1 MSGSVP
7 PPVPLSPSRPPKQL
21 LGDALERERA
31 GDIPGATALY
41 RHAIERAELAGDA
54 VSHAVALRRLA
65 VLAHFA
71 NQPDEAHSLAQESHA
86 VAHCAGD
93 PIRAAEALNV
103 LAGFA
108 LERGDLDDAEA
119 LYGEAGVLGAEDRL
133 LAGRVA
139 QNRGIIANVKGDW
152 VAATNH
158 YRRSL
163 DEFVAAGDDSS
174 CAIAYHNLGIV
185 TADHG
190 DLNRADDYY
199 RQARA
204 LAERVGDVR
213 LGASV
218 QLNAAEAQI
227 ARGQGERALRE
238 ANAALQVFTSLGSE
252 FDKVDA
258 YRVVGMAYRLMG
270 QRQLAEARLVDAV
283 ALAERTGSS
292 LAEAAAVRELSLL
305 YHDLGRNQ
313 DALRG
318 LTRAHRL
325 FTRLDARREL
335 VDIAQKV
342 RTLEDTYLSVVRDW
356 GRSIESAD
364 SYTFGHCERVAR
376 FGVLVAS
383 ALGADEMAT
392 RTVQLGAYL
401 HDLGKVRVP
410 HEILSKPG
418 RLTDEEFAVIK
429 RHPEWGEE
437 LLVEVEFPWDLKPVI
452 RWHHEKLDGTGYP
465 DRLAGDRIPLSAQ
478 IICVVDVWDALTTTR
493 SYRAAMELDRALGIM
508 EESRHWWRPEVY
520 RAFQA
525 AVPAA
530 TPVDPARRQDAVAVP
545 GG

>member
-1 MSGSVP
+1 MAE
-7 PPVPLSPSRPPKQL
+7 PS
-21 LGDALERERA
+21 GDAA
-31 GDIPGATALY
+31 S
-41 RHAIERAELAGDA
+41 HAI
-54 VSHAVALRRLA
+54 ALRRLA

-71 NQPDEAHSLAQESHA
+71 NQPEEAQSLARTSHA
-86 VAHCAGD
+86 VADRAND
-93 PIRAAEALNV
+93 PVRAAEALNV

-108 LERGDLDDAEA
+108 LERGDLEIAEG
-119 LYGEAGVLGAEDRL
+119 LYGEAALLGAEDRL

-152 VAATNH
+152 VAATDH

-163 DEFVAAGDDSS
+163 DEFIAAGDDPS

-190 DLNRADDYY
+190 DLDRADDYY
-199 RQARA
+199 RQARSI
-204 LAERVGDVR
+204 AERIGDVR

-218 QLNAAEAQI
+218 QLNAAEVQI
-227 ARGQGERALRE
+227 ARGEGERALGE
-238 ANAALQVFTSLGSE
+238 ANAALQIFTGLGSE
-252 FDKVDA
+252 LDKADA
-258 YRVVGMAYRLMG
+258 YRVVGTAYRLMG
-270 QRQLAEARLVDAV
+270 QRQLAEARLLDAV
-283 ALAERTGSS
+283 SLSERTGSS

-313 DALRG
+313 EALRG

-342 RTLEDTYLSVVRDW
+342 RTLEGTYLDVVRDW

-376 FGVLVAS
+376 FGTLVAE
-383 ALGADEMAT
+383 ALGVDEMAA

-418 RLTDEEFAVIK
+418 RLTDDEFAVIK

-452 RWHHEKLDGTGYP
+452 RSHHEKLDGTGYP

-520 RAFQA
+520 AAFQA

-530 TPVDPARRQDAVAVP
+530 TPVDPAERQGAVP
-545 GG
+545 ASAE

>member
-1 MSGSVP
+1 MP
-7 PPVPLSPSRPPKQL
+7 TPAPERL
-21 LGDALERERA
+21 LGEAVERERA
-31 GDIPGATALY
+31 GDFPGAAALY
-41 RHAIERAELAGDA
+41 RRTIQTAESAGDA
-54 VSHAVALRRLA
+54 ASHAIALRRLA

-71 NQPDEAHSLAQESHA
+71 NQPDEAHTLAQHSHA
-86 VAHCAGD
+86 VASGAGD

-108 LERGDLDDAEA
+108 LERGELDAAEA
-119 LYGEAGVLGAEDRL
+119 LYGQAGALGAADRL

-152 VAATNH
+152 VAATDH

-163 DEFVAAGDDSS
+163 DEFVAAGDDPS
-174 CAIAYHNLGIV
+174 CAGAYHNLGIV

-190 DLNRADDYY
+190 DWDRADDYY

-204 LAERVGDVR
+204 LAERIGDVR

-218 QLNAAEAQI
+218 QLNAAEVQI
-227 ARGQGERALRE
+227 ARGQGDVALRE
-238 ANAALQVFTSLGSE
+238 ANAALQVFTGLGSE
-252 FDKVDA
+252 LDKADA
-258 YRVVGMAYRLMG
+258 YRVVGAAYRLMG
-270 QRQLAEARLVDAV
+270 QRQLAQARLVDAV
-283 ALAERTGSS
+283 ALSERTGSS

-313 DALRG
+313 EALRG

-342 RTLEDTYLSVVRDW
+342 RTLEDTYLAVVRDW
-356 GRSIESAD
+356 GGSIESAD

-376 FGVLVAS
+376 FGVLVAT

-437 LLVEVEFPWDLKPVI
+437 LLIEVEFPWELKPVI

-465 DRLAGDRIPLSAQ
+465 DQLAGDAIPLSAQ

-493 SYRAAMELDRALGIM
+493 SYRAAMDLDRALGIM
-508 EESRHWWRPEVY
+508 AESRHWWRPEVY
-520 RAFQA
+520 AAFQA
-525 AVPAA
+525 SVPAA
-530 TPVDPARRQDAVAVP
+530 TPVDPARRQEPVSESGA
-545 GG
+545 